1 MMVKEIID
9 VLHDAFFLKD
19 SFDSSVPCSLF
30 TNNIQNTS
38 DNEDKCDGSSP
49 FLVSSSKFSLI

>member
-1 MMVKEIID
+1 MIVEEIIN
-9 VLHDAFFLKD
+9 VLHDAFFLED

-38 DNEDKCDGSSP
+38 ENEDK
-49 FLVSSSKFSLI
+49 

>member
-1 MMVKEIID
+1 MIVEEITN
-9 VLHDAFFLKD
+9 VLHDAFFHED

-38 DNEDKCDGSSP
+38 ENEDK
-49 FLVSSSKFSLI
+49 